1 MFSGYYFWVSPS
13 LSLQDIFQTPLD
25 LLGAEQ
31 TGFLAVTQEVRH
43 TCRPFDIPGSK
54 IVKIYPRRKQS
65 FQRSRSV
72 DLCSLF
78 DAVCITFISHYV
90 PYEL

>member
-31 TGFLAVTQEVRH
+31 TGFLAVRQEVRH

-54 IVKIYPRRKQS
+54 IVKIKEPLRTE
-65 FQRSRSV
+65 FSV
-72 DLCSLF
+72 VKFGRFVLL
-78 DAVCITFISHYV
+78 V
-90 PYEL
+90 

>member
-31 TGFLAVTQEVRH
+31 IGFLAVRQEVRQ

-54 IVKIYPRRKQS
+54 IVKILAPLKTE
-65 FQRSRSV
+65 FPV
-72 DLCSLF
+72 
-78 DAVCITFISHYV
+78 VTFGRQVLSE
-90 PYEL
+90 ELPFEIIRDGKAT